1 MAHLPAQGVVARA
14 EVAGPGF
21 VNLWIDPTWFAA
33 QVDGILDAGAAY
45 ANLELGAG
53 QTLQVEFVS
62 ANPTGPLTV
71 GHARGAVLGD
81 TLARL
86 MEAAGYEV
94 TREYYFNNAGLQM
107 EALGESLRIRYL
119 ALLGESTE
127 GLTIGRHYEGDYI
140 QWIAAALLALHGG
153 AWRDKAI
160 SEFKDL
166 AVDAIFAHIRHT
178 LNRLDIQFDIFFN
191 EDSLYGSGEVEAVL
205 AELKARDML
214 YFDEGAWWFKATA
227 FGKEKDRVF
236 VRSNGVP
243 TYRVPDIAYHRNK
256 LQRFDRVVDIFGAD
270 HKDAYP
276 DVLDALTALGED
288 GSSVDVLIHQFTTL
302 VRDGEEVKMST
313 RRASFITL
321 DELLDEVG
329 PDAVRYFI
337 LSYAPGSHNT
347 FDIDQA
353 KSQNER
359 ENPSL
364 YVQYAH
370 ARCCGILDRE
380 APKRGVVYDADAD
393 LSPLRHEAERALI
406 REMLRLREM
415 IARVAESSEP
425 HHIAYYARDLAAAFN
440 NFYDKCPVL
449 RDDLP
454 NELRQ
459 ARLKLT
465 AAARI
470 ALART
475 LDLMGMV
482 APDEIAAPAPEGEE
496 DPQ

>member
-1 MAHLPAQGVVARA
+1 M
-14 EVAGPGF
+14 
-21 VNLWIDPTWFAA
+21 
-33 QVDGILDAGAAY
+33 
-45 ANLELGAG
+45 
-53 QTLQVEFVS
+53 
-62 ANPTGPLTV
+62 
-71 GHARGAVLGD
+71 
-81 TLARL
+81 
-86 MEAAGYEV
+86 
-94 TREYYFNNAGLQM
+94 
-107 EALGESLRIRYL
+107 
-119 ALLGESTE
+119 
-127 GLTIGRHYEGDYI
+127 
-140 QWIAAALLALHGG
+140 
-153 AWRDKAI
+153 
-160 SEFKDL
+160 
-166 AVDAIFAHIRHT
+166 
-178 LNRLDIQFDIFFN
+178 
-191 EDSLYGSGEVEAVL
+191 
-205 AELKARDML
+205 
-214 YFDEGAWWFKATA
+214 
-227 FGKEKDRVF
+227 
-236 VRSNGVP
+236 P

-313 RRASFITL
+313 RRANFITL